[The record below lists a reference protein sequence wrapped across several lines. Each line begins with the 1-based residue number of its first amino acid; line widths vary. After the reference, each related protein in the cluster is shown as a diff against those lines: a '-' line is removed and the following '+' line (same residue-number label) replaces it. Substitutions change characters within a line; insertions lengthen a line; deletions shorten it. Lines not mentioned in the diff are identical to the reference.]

1 MADISFNIACKELRI
16 AQTAQ
21 HNRVFQLLHLV
32 HIYGHGFFEWS
43 IKEEKCKQW
52 RQERFAYSLKYSKLP
67 HKAACDFEFQA
78 AQVLIHRLSEESAWK
93 GS

>member
-21 HNRVFQLLHLV
+21 LNQLLHLV
-32 HIYGHGFFEWS
+32 HIYGHGFFELS
-43 IKEEKCKQW
+43 RIKEEKCKQW
-52 RQERFAYSLKYSKLP
+52 REQRFAYSMKYSKLP
-67 HKAACDFEFQA
+67 HIAACDFEFQA
-78 AQVLIHRLSEESAWK
+78 AQALIHRLSEESAWK

>member
-21 HNRVFQLLHLV
+21 HNRVFQL
-32 HIYGHGFFEWS
+32 

-52 RQERFAYSLKYSKLP
+52 RQERSAYSLKYSKLP
-67 HKAACDFEFQA
+67 HIAACDFEFQA